1 MTSYD
6 AQAALDAIHH
16 HQQQT
21 RDEYVRHAS
30 SGTYGLIAALSVF
43 ATGSSIDLPSP
54 WSLIARLVGGGLI
67 AGGLVVQ
74 CRQARVHKKTSV
86 AGALFSLWVAAVV
99 IAVFVA
105 SVIAARLAHLP
116 NPSVLAAAVAAVA
129 TLVATY
135 ATRPLVMR
143 IAKRNNQG

>member
-1 MTSYD
+1 MTAYD

-16 HQQQT
+16 RQQQT

-30 SGTYGLIAALSVF
+30 SGTYGLVAALSVF

-67 AGGLVVQ
+67 VGGLVVQ
-74 CRQARVHKKTSV
+74 YRQARVHKKTSL
-86 AGALFSLWVAAVV
+86 AGALFTLWVAAVV
-99 IAVFVA
+99 IVVFVA

-116 NPSVLAAAVAAVA
+116 IPSVPAAAVAAVA

-135 ATRPLVMR
+135 ATRPIVKR
-143 IAKRNNQG
+143 IAKKDDQG

>member
-6 AQAALDAIHH
+6 AQAALDAIRHR
-16 HQQQT
+16 QQQT
-21 RDEYVRHAS
+21 RDEYVRHTS
-30 SGTYGLIAALSVF
+30 SGTYGLIAALSAF

-54 WSLIARLVGGGLI
+54 WSLITRLVGVGLI
-67 AGGLVVQ
+67 VGGLVVQ
-74 CRQARVHKKTSV
+74 CRQARVHKRTSV

-99 IAVFVA
+99 IVVFVA

-116 NPSVLAAAVAAVA
+116 IPSVPAAALAAVA

-135 ATRPLVMR
+135 VTRPLVKR
-143 IAKRNNQG
+143 IAKRDDQG